1 MALSKLENL
10 YRHVILDHSSHPHNY
25 GTLENA
31 DEQIELNNPMD
42 GDTITAAKF
51 SGHGCSISTASA
63 SMMTDVVIGKTKTE
77 AVALAEEFFLLV
89 QDKIE
94 PNEKH
99 LGEAIVL
106 NGVAKFP
113 ARIKCATLAWKAL
126 ERAIIQDKKEKGEEQ
141 AESPH
146 EGEIV

>member
-1 MALSKLENL
+1 
-10 YRHVILDHSSHPHNY
+10 
-25 GTLENA
+25 
-31 DEQIELNNPMD
+31 
-42 GDTITAAKF
+42 
-51 SGHGCSISTASA
+51 
-63 SMMTDVVIGKTKTE
+63 MMTDVVIGKTKTE

>member
-1 MALSKLENL
+1 
-10 YRHVILDHSSHPHNY
+10 
-25 GTLENA
+25 
-31 DEQIELNNPMD
+31 
-42 GDTITAAKF
+42 
-51 SGHGCSISTASA
+51 
-63 SMMTDVVIGKTKTE
+63 MTDVVIGKTKLE

>member
-1 MALSKLENL
+1 
-10 YRHVILDHSSHPHNY
+10 
-25 GTLENA
+25 
-31 DEQIELNNPMD
+31 
-42 GDTITAAKF
+42 
-51 SGHGCSISTASA
+51 
-63 SMMTDVVIGKTKTE
+63 MMTDVVIGKTKAE
-77 AVALAEEFFLLV
+77 ALALAEEFFLLV

-126 ERAIIQDKKEKGEEQ
+126 ERAILQETPRRSDRPERRREIPGPHQMRHFGLEGFGKSD
-141 AESPH
+141 SPRQKRKR
-146 EGEIV
+146 GRTSGIPA

>member
-1 MALSKLENL
+1 M
-10 YRHVILDHSSHPHNY
+10 
-25 GTLENA
+25 
-31 DEQIELNNPMD
+31 
-42 GDTITAAKF
+42 
-51 SGHGCSISTASA
+51 
-63 SMMTDVVIGKTKTE
+63 
-77 AVALAEEFFLLV
+77 ALAEEFFLLV

-126 ERAIIQDKKEKGEEQ
+126 ERAIIQDKKEKGEEP

>member
-1 MALSKLENL
+1 M
-10 YRHVILDHSSHPHNY
+10 
-25 GTLENA
+25 
-31 DEQIELNNPMD
+31 
-42 GDTITAAKF
+42 
-51 SGHGCSISTASA
+51 
-63 SMMTDVVIGKTKTE
+63 
-77 AVALAEEFFLLV
+77 ALAEEFFLLV

-94 PNEKH
+94 PNEEH

-126 ERAIIQDKKEKGEEQ
+126 ERAILQDKKEKGEEQ